1 MLDNK
6 GIIQNT
12 NKDSIDSI
20 YIDESNIS
28 EYNLPSRRD
37 GNYGFLRFFKRNNDV
52 ISIFIDSRNRTFIH
66 EKISL
71 NNDEHPKNK
80 LQEDKWRRLA
90 VDTFSIL
97 RESDIKNRIRQRA
110 IIYNPKE
117 VENKINNKA
126 LASQYDD
133 YFKRD
138 EENRAVDGHTLNIPR
153 VEMYWQ
159 GIYMVKD
166 KKPNTSYAIYY
177 RTPQSNQVSIFAHWY
192 RSGNDTPIYIG
203 NFRNENHEDILI
215 RQHDYRP
222 NFISPGNNKG
232 LVMTIDTVWRHYGN
246 HGNNFT
252 IGLPGGSRDIY
263 VNPNAQMSGF
273 PYGNAGYPTFYWPSY
288 KNMFYQSVHLE
299 GWSNTARQLHFSY
312 LNHHYTISEHR
323 GASAENR
330 RSGGEHGRDDSTT
343 YTTTFFTPVGDQ
355 SFGVWWRGE

>member
-6 GIIQNT
+6 GIIKKT
-12 NKDSIDSI
+12 NKNSIDLI
-20 YIDESNIS
+20 YIDEDNSSN
-28 EYNLPSRRD
+28 YRLPTTKV
-37 GNYGFLRFFKRNNDV
+37 GNYGFLRFLKKDNDV
-52 ISIFIDSRNRTFIH
+52 ITIFIDSRNRTFIH

-71 NNDEHPKNK
+71 VGDEYPKDK
-80 LQEDKWRRLA
+80 LQENKWRQLS
-90 VDTFSIL
+90 VDTFNIL

-110 IIYNPKE
+110 IIYNPTE

-138 EENRAVDGHTLNIPR
+138 EENRAVDGHILNIPR

-177 RTPQSNQVSIFAHWY
+177 RTPQSNQISIFAHWY
-192 RSGNDTPIYIG
+192 RSGNDTPIFIG
-203 NFRNENHEDILI
+203 NFKNNNHEDILI
-215 RQHDYRP
+215 RQNDYRP

-232 LVMTIDTVWRHYGN
+232 LVMSIDTVWRHYGN

-263 VNPNAQMSGF
+263 VNPNAQMIGF
-273 PYGNAGYPTFYWPSY
+273 PYGNAGYPAFYWPSY

-299 GWSNTARQLHFSY
+299 GWSNTARQLHFNY
-312 LNHHYTISEHR
+312 R
-323 GASAENR
+323 GFEFRYPIGERGTRDNKYMEYGYYNFSA
-330 RSGGEHGRDDSTT
+330 
-343 YTTTFFTPVGDQ
+343 VGDQ